1 MGKKNGYGDDGSVTR
16 VWMSQMGMKDEYGG
30 VWNEGLDVSIE
41 RWSVGM
47 KRMGMKDIWG
57 LVQGYG
63 RL

>member
-1 MGKKNGYGDDGSVTR
+1 MGNGLD
-16 VWMSQMGMKDEYGG
+16 MSIERWSAGMKRMGMKDEYGG
-30 VWNEGLDVSIE
+30 VWNEGFDVSIE

-57 LVQGYG
+57 LVQGYE